1 MGRVYVLIAVTV
13 LATGCDKSTPTNP
26 SGTTYTVT
34 ITSAGVSPKTLE
46 VPLGARV
53 TFVNNDTTSHYMHS
67 DPHPD
72 ATDCPALNQVG
83 MLLATQRRDT
93 GNLVDAKTCGYHDHD
108 APTNNAFRGQIVI
121 K

>member
-1 MGRVYVLIAVTV
+1 MAKVYVLLVVSV
-13 LATGCDKSTPTNP
+13 LAIGCDKSTPTNP

-34 ITSAGVSPKTLE
+34 ITNAGVSPKTLE

-53 TFVNNDTTSHYMHS
+53 VFVNNDSVSHYMHS

-72 ATDCPALNQVG
+72 ATDCTPLNQVG
-83 MLLATQRRDT
+83 LLLATQSRNT
-93 GNLVDAKTCGYHDHD
+93 GNLVEAKTCGYHDHD
-108 APTNNAFRGQIVI
+108 APTNAAFKGSIVI